1 MSKATFGSLP
11 IELHI
16 QILSYLD
23 LEPPS
28 YSRFTNRP
36 TPHMLDAPSN
46 QPLKS
51 ISQVNKKWRAV
62 AIPFLFRHTIWRT
75 QPDALIQLSG
85 CTNPKEIDVIRFL
98 ADHDI
103 CSRVESMVLV
113 VEPPLDDDD
122 EVDTQPSSGSLLV
135 NCEALWETL
144 FSAIDPLRFSI
155 ISRPARFGLLL
166 ALPLDFD
173 TLWSY
178 GSHEHVLSFS
188 RDSRLVMPSPQL
200 PASDPV
206 LAPRSKIFTIR
217 PWTATLLN
225 EGCNL
230 GVYKTYDYHRKHPP
244 SILSA
249 LLCGPHT
256 AGLHT
261 MLVDRPLL
269 APSVQDFSYIA
280 EFPIS
285 DHFRKIVQ
293 HLPLLRRLYVQ
304 LVPQPPVL
312 KSALEAGDI
321 DVRDL
326 WLERNASYAALMTN
340 LFAWTASTNWR
351 NLRVL
356 ESGDT
361 ADKVRLR
368 RGENKKERVGKKVH
382 FLHFSLSHPCIC
394 THADTPMATCA
405 LEPLSSRLTTH
416 AQLF

>member
-1 MSKATFGSLP
+1 MSKATLGSLP

-51 ISQVNKKWRAV
+51 VSQHGPRRRA
-62 AIPFLFRHTIWRT
+62 T
-75 QPDALIQLSG
+75 
-85 CTNPKEIDVIRFL
+85 
-98 ADHDI
+98 
-103 CSRVESMVLV
+103 
-113 VEPPLDDDD
+113 LDDDD
-122 EVDTQPSSGSLLV
+122 EVDTQPSSDSLLV
-135 NCEALWETL
+135 NCETLWETL

-178 GSHEHVLSFS
+178 GSHEHVLSFA

-206 LAPRSKIFTIR
+206 LAPRSRIFTIR

-230 GVYKTYDYHRKHPP
+230 GVYKT
-244 SILSA
+244 
-249 LLCGPHT
+249 
-256 AGLHT
+256 
-261 MLVDRPLL
+261 
-269 APSVQDFSYIA
+269 
-280 EFPIS
+280 
-285 DHFRKIVQ
+285 
-293 HLPLLRRLYVQ
+293 
-304 LVPQPPVL
+304 
-312 KSALEAGDI
+312 ALEAGDI

-351 NLRVL
+351 SLRVL

-361 ADKVRLR
+361 ADKQAWDLAAHYMLR
-368 RGENKKERVGKKVH
+368 GQTKKWAIERDGVFVWV
-382 FLHFSLSHPCIC
+382 
-394 THADTPMATCA
+394 
-405 LEPLSSRLTTH
+405 EPDAAR
-416 AQLF
+416 ARE